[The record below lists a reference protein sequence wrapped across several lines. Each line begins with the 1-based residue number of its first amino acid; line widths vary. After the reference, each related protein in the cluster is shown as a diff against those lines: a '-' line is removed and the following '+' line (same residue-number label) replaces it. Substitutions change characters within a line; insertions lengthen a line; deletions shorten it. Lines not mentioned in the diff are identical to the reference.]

1 MDIFSELTQSINHSS
16 NTLKTPIQSP
26 QKTLNMSTILT
37 KNELNELI
45 SKLNNFKKKKST
57 LKKKVL

>member
-26 QKTLNMSTILT
+26 QKTLNMSTM
-37 KNELNELI
+37 
-45 SKLNNFKKKKST
+45 T
-57 LKKKVL
+57 LHQDTLS